1 MARGRWLSWKKM
13 RVRRALCLCWKLR
26 RDTGRECR
34 PKTGVA
40 TNIDTLICPFYL
52 IEGLQS
58 SLRVLILS
66 DIHANL
72 EALEACLDAAP
83 EYDQVYN
90 LGDIVGYGA
99 NPNEVTVRSRAL
111 GSIFV
116 RGNHDK
122 ACSGLSDL
130 SDFNPIAGL
139 AALWTR
145 EKLTAEHLEFLRQRI
160 DGQLSPMENVQLV
173 HGSPRDEDEYILMA
187 SDAYEILQNAA
198 VPLTFFGHTHVQRCL
213 LLENN
218 GQGKSFSPDY
228 KSPKGKQTATLEIK
242 SKTTYMVNPGSV
254 GQPRDGDPRAAFLV
268 YDTDAALITFY
279 RVPYNIQRAQA
290 TIFAACLPERLAIR
304 LEARRCPRSHY

>member
-1 MARGRWLSWKKM
+1 L
-13 RVRRALCLCWKLR
+13 RA
-26 RDTGRECR
+26 
-34 PKTGVA
+34 
-40 TNIDTLICPFYL
+40 
-52 IEGLQS
+52 
-58 SLRVLILS
+58 LILS

-99 NPNEVTVRSRAL
+99 NPNEVADRSREL

-145 EKLTAEHLEFLRQRI
+145 EKLTHDHLEFLRELPQGPI
-160 DGQLSPMENVQLV
+160 SPMENVQLV

-187 SDAYEILQNAA
+187 SDAYAILKDAP
-198 VPLTFFGHTHVQRCL
+198 VPLTFYGHTHVQRCL
-213 LLENN
+213 LLEDS
-218 GQGKSFSPDY
+218 GQGKSFAPNY
-228 KSPKGKQTATLEIK
+228 KSAKGKQTARLEIK
-242 SKTTYMVNPGSV
+242 KKTTYMVNPGSV
-254 GQPRDGDPRAAFLV
+254 GQPRDNDPRAAFLL
-268 YDTDAALITFY
+268 YDTDAGVITFY
-279 RVPYNIQRAQA
+279 RVPYNIERAQEK
-290 TIFAACLPERLAIR
+290 IFAAGLPERLAIR
-304 LEARRCPRSHY
+304 LEEGR

>member
-1 MARGRWLSWKKM
+1 M
-13 RVRRALCLCWKLR
+13 
-26 RDTGRECR
+26 
-34 PKTGVA
+34 
-40 TNIDTLICPFYL
+40 
-52 IEGLQS
+52 
-58 SLRVLILS
+58 RVLILS

-99 NPNEVTVRSRAL
+99 NPNEVTARSREL

-130 SDFNPIAGL
+130 SDFNPVAGL

-145 EKLTAEHLEFLRQRI
+145 EKLIDDHLQFLRALPQGPLAPI
-160 DGQLSPMENVQLV
+160 QNVQLV

-187 SDAYEILQNAA
+187 SDAYSILKEEA

-213 LLENN
+213 LLEDT
-218 GQGKSFSPDY
+218 GQGKAFAPNY
-228 KSPKGKQTATLEIK
+228 KSAKGKQEFKLEIK
-242 SKTTYMVNPGSV
+242 PKTKYMVNPGSV
-254 GQPRDGDPRAAFLV
+254 GQPRDNDPRAAFLL
-268 YDTDAALITFY
+268 YDTDAGVITFH
-279 RVPYNIQRAQA
+279 RVPYNIERAQEK
-290 TIFAACLPERLAIR
+290 IFSAGLPERLAIR
-304 LEARRCPRSHY
+304 LEEGR